1 MCWSGSTNWIAS
13 VGRVA
18 SALRFVA
25 ASAIATIATGA
36 TRMVSAQVPI
46 ADTSQHRF
54 HIDASALRPGQFIY
68 ETSLERNATTTILGS
83 RTVTVAR
90 TTYNGSPAWLLLETR
105 ITNGVTA
112 TDSLITD
119 AGGLHPLHWSSSQGL
134 ARLAA
139 EFRGDTVFGATAA
152 PSGRRSIVSV
162 MPSGTIV
169 SSAMLETALRLL
181 PLQTGW
187 EDSTTVLSL
196 TLSNT
201 SVVPTRLSVMG
212 EDRVR
217 VPAGTFD
224 CWVVAVHADQ
234 SRGLYWVSKSDAQV
248 VRSALDVPSLGGAQ
262 LVSALT
268 RAVW

>member
-1 MCWSGSTNWIAS
+1 

-18 SALRFVA
+18 STLLFVA
-25 ASAIATIATGA
+25 ASAIATIATSA
-36 TRMVSAQVPI
+36 TTIVSAQVPVT
-46 ADTSQHRF
+46 DTTQHRF
-54 HIDASALRPGQFIY
+54 HLDASTLRPGQFTY

-90 TTYNGSPAWLLLETR
+90 TTYNGSSAWLLLETR
-105 ITNGVTA
+105 TTNGILS
-112 TDSLITD
+112 TDSLIAD
-119 AGGLHPLHWSSSQGL
+119 VSGLHPLHWSSTQGL

-152 PSGRRSIVSV
+152 PPGRRSIVSV
-162 MPSGTIV
+162 IPSGTMV

-181 PLQTGW
+181 PLQTAW

-201 SVVPTRLSVMG
+201 SIVPTRLSVMG

-234 SRGLYWVSKSDAQV
+234 ARGLYWVSKTDAQV

>member
-1 MCWSGSTNWIAS
+1 

-18 SALRFVA
+18 SALLFVA
-25 ASAIATIATGA
+25 ASAIATIATSA
-36 TRMVSAQVPI
+36 TTMASAQVPVT
-46 ADTSQHRF
+46 DTTQHRF
-54 HIDASALRPGQFIY
+54 HLDASTLRPGQFTY

-90 TTYNGSPAWLLLETR
+90 TTYNGSSAWLLLETR
-105 ITNGVTA
+105 TTNGILS
-112 TDSLITD
+112 TDSLIAD
-119 AGGLHPLHWSSSQGL
+119 VSGLHPLHWSSTQGL

-139 EFRGDTVFGATAA
+139 EFRGDTVFGATSA
-152 PSGRRSIVSV
+152 PPGRRSIVSV
-162 MPSGTIV
+162 IPSGTMV

-181 PLQTGW
+181 PLQTAW

-201 SVVPTRLSVMG
+201 SIVPTRLSVMG

-234 SRGLYWVSKSDAQV
+234 ARGLYWVSKTDAQV

-262 LVSALT
+262 LVSTLT